1 MPRAAASGKVNDMA
15 TYVYDA
21 VRTPFGRAGGALSGV
36 RPDDLA
42 AVVMKATIE
51 RTGLDP
57 ARIDE
62 GELLAKL
69 PRDAVRIVPVAPR
82 TAVGTPDTRPLQAHQ
97 VDLSFYALAGLLLA
111 LAAESLVGARR

>member
-1 MPRAAASGKVNDMA
+1 VTRPGVYRVDAGGKTSAFVAAAPRAES
-15 TYVYDA
+15 
-21 VRTPFGRAGGALSGV
+21 
-36 RPDDLA
+36 
-42 AVVMKATIE
+42 
-51 RTGLDP
+51 DP

-82 TAVGTPDTRPLQAHQ
+82 TAAGTPDTRPLQAHQ